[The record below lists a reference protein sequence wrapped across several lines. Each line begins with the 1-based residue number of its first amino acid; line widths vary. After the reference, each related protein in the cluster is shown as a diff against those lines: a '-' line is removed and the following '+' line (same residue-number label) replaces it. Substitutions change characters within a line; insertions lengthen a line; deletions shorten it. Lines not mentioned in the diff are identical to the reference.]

1 MVCHWPGMYYNGTEH
16 GFKVF
21 QTVVDR
27 LHQRFNNLHWMKL
40 SQISRYWAAKEL
52 TTIARTGNDISFVA
66 PFASPDFTVLLS
78 GAEAASV
85 RLRHKDTD
93 MPLRSIPDRLQLS
106 SGTCCKTD
114 GGWLVC
120 FDLPKG
126 RSVLRLE

>member
-40 SQISRYWAAKEL
+40 SEISRYWAAKEL
-52 TTIARTGNDISFVA
+52 TTIARTGNEISFVA
-66 PFASPDFTVLLS
+66 PFASPDFTVRLA
-78 GAEAASV
+78 GAAATSF
-85 RLRHKDTD
+85 RLRHKDAET
-93 MPLRSIPDRLQLS
+93 PLHIVSDRRQLTA
-106 SGTCCKTD
+106 GTCCKIAD
-114 GGWLVC
+114 GWLVC

-126 RSVLRLE
+126 QSILRIE